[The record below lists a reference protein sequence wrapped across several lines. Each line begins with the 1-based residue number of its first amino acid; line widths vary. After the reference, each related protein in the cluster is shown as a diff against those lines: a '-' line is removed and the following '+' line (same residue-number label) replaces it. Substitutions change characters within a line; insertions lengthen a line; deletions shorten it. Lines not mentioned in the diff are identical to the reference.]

1 VLAGAQEEKR
11 AVVNFNHSY
20 DFDTGGMLYYLGTD
34 CGKNKNWQNPAL
46 SGAVIASCSSLAEK
60 VR

>member
-1 VLAGAQEEKR
+1 
-11 AVVNFNHSY
+11 VVNFNHSY

-60 VR
+60 VC